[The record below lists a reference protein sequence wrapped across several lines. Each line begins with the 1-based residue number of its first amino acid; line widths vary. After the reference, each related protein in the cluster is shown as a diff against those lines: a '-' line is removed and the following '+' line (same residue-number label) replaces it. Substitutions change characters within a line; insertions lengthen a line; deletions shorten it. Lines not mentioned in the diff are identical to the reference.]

1 MEQNNSNT
9 PPQEESCGKSCLVT
23 VVVFILILA
32 VFAWAIQFALNQN
45 NTDVP
50 TLTTRKATINDI
62 SISSNESN
70 LISIEITVVPKYDI
84 DNLEITINYYS
95 DSKKLLKTVTKNLG
109 DVKKGGNYTEQIY
122 ITDFSISQIFQLDYC
137 KYSVT
142 GGTVS
147 YFS

>member
-9 PPQEESCGKSCLVT
+9 SPQEKSCLVT
-23 VVVFILILA
+23 VVVFILIIA
-32 VFAWAIQFALNQN
+32 VFAWAIQFFLNQN

-50 TLTTRKATINDI
+50 TLITRKATINDI

-95 DSKKLLKTVTKNLG
+95 DSNKLLKSVTKNWG
-109 DVKKGGNYTEQIY
+109 DVKKGGNYTQQIY
-122 ITDFSISQIFQLDYC
+122 ITDFSVAQIFQLDYC